1 VDKRTRQH
9 LLNDCTIWSAWPTPF
24 LETKRCNFTHAIL
37 RLTDAWVFISSF
49 QRRKQ
54 VIKYLQDE
62 SKAWH
67 YTAMYLLGLNL
78 CSRMRTIGS
87 PQCRQW
93 TCELHHSFEHFH
105 WTGFYRTVKPNVL
118 KIGPYQGGHGCLVI
132 PFDKGICGAAAR
144 TGETQD
150 VPDVHARSEH
160 IACSSTT
167 LSEVVVPIKNSDNQV
182 VAVLDLDSDLPA
194 AFSPE
199 DISFTEHLCQYLGAK
214 YF

>member
-1 VDKRTRQH
+1 MSTHDDVFARIQS
-9 LLNDCTIWSAWPTPF
+9 LLEDEDDWVSAMST
-24 LETKRCNFTHAIL
+24 
-37 RLTDAWVFISSF
+37 V
-49 QRRKQ
+49 
-54 VIKYLQDE
+54 V
-62 SKAWH
+62 
-67 YTAMYLLGLNL
+67 
-78 CSRMRTIGS
+78 
-87 PQCRQW
+87 
-93 TCELHHSFEHFH
+93 CELHYSFEHFH

-144 TGETQD
+144 TGKTQD

-167 LSEVVVPIKNSDNQV
+167 LSEIVVPIKNSNGQV

-194 AFSPE
+194 AFSDS
-199 DISFTEHLCQYLGAK
+199 DISFAEHLSIYLGTK

>member
-1 VDKRTRQH
+1 MIFLNGRNKASYQISTKLGCAMSIHDNVFARIES
-9 LLNDCTIWSAWPTPF
+9 LLEEEDDWVSAMST
-24 LETKRCNFTHAIL
+24 
-37 RLTDAWVFISSF
+37 V
-49 QRRKQ
+49 
-54 VIKYLQDE
+54 V
-62 SKAWH
+62 
-67 YTAMYLLGLNL
+67 
-78 CSRMRTIGS
+78 
-87 PQCRQW
+87 
-93 TCELHHSFEHFH
+93 CELHHSFEHFH

-144 TGETQD
+144 TGKTQD

-167 LSEVVVPIKNSDNQV
+167 LSEIVVPIKNSNGQV

-194 AFSPE
+194 AFSDS
-199 DISFTEHLCQYLGAK
+199 DISFAEHLSIYLGTK